1 MDEISD
7 EYENWPDRTIISYV
21 LLIAENSLRETS
33 YFLRKIN
40 FNINTNWKHT
50 TSKENIFCSS
60 QGFIIAT
67 QSFEW

>member
-7 EYENWPDRTIISYV
+7 EYENWPDRNIISYV
-21 LLIAENSLRETS
+21 LLIAEKSLRETS

-50 TSKENIFCSS
+50 TSKEKIYFA
-60 QGFIIAT
+60 QAGVL
-67 QSFEW
+67 